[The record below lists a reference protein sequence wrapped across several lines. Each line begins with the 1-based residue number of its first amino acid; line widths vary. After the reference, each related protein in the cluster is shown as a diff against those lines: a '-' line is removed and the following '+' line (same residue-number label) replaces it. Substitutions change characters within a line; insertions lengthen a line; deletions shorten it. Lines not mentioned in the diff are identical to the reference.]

1 MIRTYK
7 YRLSPTKKQ
16 QHLLSALFFQMQTV
30 YNDALN
36 HRRWAWRQSRRSINY
51 YDQWRRMRDE
61 RRKLPD
67 EMGMLNATS
76 IQQMLRRVDK
86 AYKAFYRRAGRG
98 EKGGH
103 PRFKGRNRFKS
114 IEYRYSDGCKLSGS
128 SLYIQHI
135 GNVRVKLHRPIP
147 ADATIK
153 QMVIKRTAGHWY
165 VSFQLEMPDPTPS
178 QHDGPAVGIDVGLHS
193 LLALSNGTLID
204 NPRWLRQGLGKLR
217 TTQRRLSRRKK
228 FGSGWRKAARQV
240 AKLQEHVANQRRD
253 FWHKT
258 TSELAKTY
266 SLIAVED
273 LNLSFMTRNG
283 NLSLSAHDAS
293 LGMFR
298 QMLGYKVENT
308 GSQVIGVNP
317 RNTSQ
322 ACSGCGIIVAKGLNV
337 RVHHCSA
344 CGIILD
350 RDINAALN
358 ILALGLS
365 VKALTYPDGD
375 CVALEAPSIYRGE

>member
-16 QHLLSALFFQMQTV
+16 IFLLSALFDQMQTV

-51 YDQWRRMRDE
+51 YDQWNRMRDE

-67 EMGMLNATS
+67 EMGMLNASS

-86 AYKAFYRRAGRG
+86 AYKAFYRGQRG
-98 EKGGH
+98 A

-114 IEYRYSDGCKLSGS
+114 IEYTYSDGCKLAEST
-128 SLYIQHI
+128 LYIQHI

-147 ADATIK
+147 DGATIK

-165 VSFQLEMPDPTPS
+165 VSFQLEMPDSAPVEHT
-178 QHDGPAVGIDVGLHS
+178 GPAVGIDVGLHS
-193 LLALSNGTLID
+193 LLALSDGKLID
-204 NPRWLRQGLGKLR
+204 NPRWLRRGLGKLR
-217 TTQRRLSRRKK
+217 VAQRRVSRRKK
-228 FGSGWRKAARQV
+228 FGSGWRKAVRQV
-240 AKLQEHVANQRRD
+240 ATLQEHVANQRAD

-258 TSELAKTY
+258 TDDLVKTY

-283 NLSLSAHDAS
+283 SLSLSAHDAS

-298 QMLGYKVENT
+298 QMLDYKVERT
-308 GSQVIGVNP
+308 GSQVVGVNP

-322 ACSGCGIIVAKGLNV
+322 ACSGCGVIVAKGLSV
-337 RVHHCSA
+337 RVHHCPD

-350 RDINAALN
+350 RDINAAIN
-358 ILALGLS
+358 ILARGLR
-365 VKALTYPDGD
+365 VEALTLPVAA
-375 CVALEAPSIYRGE
+375 CVASEAPPIHRGE

>member
-16 QHLLSALFFQMQTV
+16 QHLLSALFDQMQTV

-36 HRRWAWRQSRRSINY
+36 HRRWAWRQSRRSITY
-51 YDQWRRMRDE
+51 YDQWNRMREE
-61 RRKLPD
+61 RHALPD
-67 EMGMLNATS
+67 EMGLLNATS

-86 AYKAFYRRAGRG
+86 AYRAFYKGQRG
-98 EKGGH
+98 A

-114 IEYRYSDGCKLSGS
+114 VEYRYGDGCKLAGS
-128 SLYIQHI
+128 RLYVQHV
-135 GNVRVKLHRPIP
+135 GNIRTRLHRPIP
-147 ADATIK
+147 DDAVIK
-153 QMVIKRTAGHWY
+153 QVVIKRSAGRWY
-165 VSFQLEMPDPTPS
+165 VCFQMELPDPEPV
-178 QHDGPAVGIDVGLHS
+178 QHTGPAVGIDVGLHS
-193 LLALSNGTLID
+193 LLALSNGILID
-204 NPRWLRQGLGKLR
+204 NPRWLRASLSRLR
-217 TTQRRLSRRKK
+217 TAQRRLSRRKK

-258 TSELAKTY
+258 TTDLAKAY

-298 QMLGYKVENT
+298 QMLQYKVENT
-308 GSQVIGVNP
+308 GAEVVGVNP

-322 ACSGCGIIVAKGLNV
+322 ACSGCGVIVAKGLNV
-337 RVHHCSA
+337 RVHRCPD
-344 CGIILD
+344 CGVELD
-350 RDINAALN
+350 RDVNAALN
-358 ILALGLS
+358 ILAAGLA
-365 VKALTYPDGD
+365 VRALTYPVGD
-375 CVALEAPSIYRGE
+375 CVALEAPLL

>member
-7 YRLSPTKKQ
+7 YRLNPTKKQ
-16 QHLLSALFFQMQTV
+16 QALLSTLFFQMQTV

-36 HRRWAWRQSRRSINY
+36 ERRWQWRRSRKSINY
-51 YDQWRRMRDE
+51 YDQWDRMREE
-61 RRKLPD
+61 RHALPD

-86 AYKAFYRRAGRG
+86 AYKAFYRRASRG

-114 IEYRYSDGCKLSGS
+114 IEYRYSDGCKLVGS

-147 ADATIK
+147 DDATIK
-153 QMVIKRTAGHWY
+153 QVVIKRTTGKWY
-165 VSFQLEMPDPTPS
+165 VSLQLEMPSAIPVE
-178 QHDGPAVGIDVGLHS
+178 HNGPAVGIDVGLHS
-193 LLALSNGTLID
+193 LLALSDGALID
-204 NPRWLRQGLGKLR
+204 NPRWLRQGLSQLR
-217 TTQRRLSRRKK
+217 VAQRRLSRRKK
-228 FGSGWRKAARQV
+228 FGTGWRKAARQV
-240 AKLQEHVANQRRD
+240 AQVQEHVANQRRD

-258 TSELAKTY
+258 TTHLAKTY
-266 SLIAVED
+266 SLVAVED
-273 LNLSFMTRNG
+273 LKLSFMTQNG

-293 LGMFR
+293 FGMFR
-298 QMLGYKVENT
+298 QMLDYKVENT
-308 GSQVIGVNP
+308 GSQVVGVNP

-322 ACSGCGIIVAKGLNV
+322 ACSGCGVIVAKGLNV
-337 RVHHCSA
+337 RVHRCPD
-344 CGIILD
+344 CGLTLD
-350 RDINAALN
+350 RDVNAALN

-365 VKALTYPDGD
+365 VRASTYPVGD
-375 CVALEAPSIYRGE
+375 CVALEAPLL

>member
-7 YRLSPTKKQ
+7 YRVNPTKKQ
-16 QHLLSALFFQMQTV
+16 QYLLSALFDQMQTV

-36 HRRWAWRQSRRSINY
+36 HRRWAWRQSRRSITY
-51 YDQWRRMRDE
+51 YDQWNRMREE
-61 RRKLPD
+61 RHKYPD

-86 AYKAFYRRAGRG
+86 AYKAFYKGQRG
-98 EKGGH
+98 A

-114 IEYRYSDGCKLSGS
+114 IEYRYGDGCKLAGNR
-128 SLYIQHI
+128 LYIQHV

-147 ADATIK
+147 GEATIK
-153 QMVIKRTAGHWY
+153 QVIVKRTTDHWY
-165 VSFQLEMPDPTPS
+165 VAFQLELPDSEPITHPG
-178 QHDGPAVGIDVGLHS
+178 HAVGIDVGLHS

-204 NPRWLRQGLGKLR
+204 NPRWLRQRLGELR
-217 TTQRRLSRRKK
+217 TAQRRLSRRKK

-240 AKLQEHVANQRRD
+240 GKLQEHIANQRRD

-258 TSELAKTY
+258 TTDLAKTY

-273 LNLSFMTRNG
+273 LKLSFMTRNG

-298 QMLGYKVENT
+298 QMLQYKVENT
-308 GSQVIGVNP
+308 GAEVVGVNP

-322 ACSGCGIIVAKGLNV
+322 ACSGCGVIVAKGLNV
-337 RVHHCSA
+337 RVHRCPD
-344 CGIILD
+344 CGVELD
-350 RDINAALN
+350 RDVNAALN
-358 ILALGLS
+358 ILAAGLA
-365 VKALTYPDGD
+365 VKASTYPVGD
-375 CVALEAPSIYRGE
+375 CVALEAPLL

>member
-1 MIRTYK
+1 VIRTYK
-7 YRLSPTKKQ
+7 YRVNPTKKQ
-16 QHLLSALFFQMQTV
+16 QYLLSALFDQMQTV

-36 HRRWAWRQSRRSINY
+36 HRRWAWRQSRRSVTY
-51 YDQWRRMRDE
+51 YDQWNRMREE
-61 RRKLPD
+61 RHKYPD

-86 AYKAFYRRAGRG
+86 AYRAFYKGQRG
-98 EKGGH
+98 A

-114 IEYRYSDGCKLSGS
+114 IEYRYGDGCKLIGNH
-128 SLYIQHI
+128 LYIQHV
-135 GNVRVKLHRPIP
+135 GNIRVKLHRPIP
-147 ADATIK
+147 DGATIK
-153 QMVIKRTAGHWY
+153 QVIVKRTTGHWY
-165 VSFQLEMPDPTPS
+165 VCLQLEMPDPEPVT
-178 QHDGPAVGIDVGLHS
+178 HNGPAVGIDIGLYN
-193 LLALSNGTLID
+193 LLALSDDRLID
-204 NPRWLRQGLGKLR
+204 NPRWLRTSLSKLR
-217 TTQRRLSRRKK
+217 IAQRRLSRRKK

-258 TSELAKTY
+258 TTDLAKTY

-298 QMLGYKVENT
+298 QMLQYKVENT
-308 GSQVIGVNP
+308 GAEVVGVNP

-322 ACSGCGIIVAKGLNV
+322 ACSGCGVIVAKGLNV
-337 RVHHCSA
+337 RVHRCPD
-344 CGIILD
+344 CGVELD
-350 RDINAALN
+350 RDVNAALN
-358 ILALGLS
+358 ILAAGLAVRVS
-365 VKALTYPDGD
+365 TYPVGD
-375 CVALEAPSIYRGE
+375 CVALEAPPL

>member
-16 QHLLSALFFQMQTV
+16 IFLLSALFDQMQTV

-51 YDQWRRMRDE
+51 YDQWNRMRDE

-67 EMGMLNATS
+67 EMGMLNASS

-86 AYKAFYRRAGRG
+86 AYKAFYRGQRG
-98 EKGGH
+98 A

-114 IEYRYSDGCKLSGS
+114 IEYTYSDGCKLAEST
-128 SLYIQHI
+128 LCIQHI

-147 ADATIK
+147 DGATIK

-165 VSFQLEMPDPTPS
+165 VSFQLEMPDSAPVEHT
-178 QHDGPAVGIDVGLHS
+178 GPAVGIDVGLHS
-193 LLALSNGTLID
+193 LLALSDGKLID
-204 NPRWLRQGLGKLR
+204 NPRWLRRGLGKLR
-217 TTQRRLSRRKK
+217 VAQRRVSRRKK
-228 FGSGWRKAARQV
+228 FGSGWRKAVRQV
-240 AKLQEHVANQRRD
+240 ATLQEHVANQRAD

-258 TSELAKTY
+258 TDDLVKTY

-283 NLSLSAHDAS
+283 SLSLSAHDAS

-298 QMLGYKVENT
+298 QMLDYKVERT
-308 GSQVIGVNP
+308 GSQVVGVNP

-322 ACSGCGIIVAKGLNV
+322 ACSGCGVIVAKGLSV
-337 RVHHCSA
+337 RVHHCPD

-350 RDINAALN
+350 RDINAAIN
-358 ILALGLS
+358 ILARGLR
-365 VKALTYPDGD
+365 VEALTLPVAA
-375 CVALEAPSIYRGE
+375 CVASEAPPIHRGE

>member
-7 YRLSPTKKQ
+7 YRVNPTKKQ
-16 QHLLSALFFQMQTV
+16 QYLLSALFDQMQTV

-36 HRRWAWRQSRRSINY
+36 HRRWAWRQSRRSITY
-51 YDQWRRMRDE
+51 YDQWKRMREE
-61 RRKLPD
+61 RHKYPD

-86 AYKAFYRRAGRG
+86 AYRAFYKGQRG
-98 EKGGH
+98 A

-114 IEYRYSDGCKLSGS
+114 IEYRYGDGCKLIGNR
-128 SLYIQHI
+128 LYIQHV
-135 GNVRVKLHRPIP
+135 GNIRVKLHRPIP
-147 ADATIK
+147 DDATIK
-153 QMVIKRTAGHWY
+153 QVIVKRTTGHWY
-165 VSFQLEMPDPTPS
+165 VCLQLEMPDCEPPL
-178 QHDGPAVGIDVGLHS
+178 HNGPAVGVDVGLHS
-193 LLALSNGTLID
+193 LLALSDGTLID

-217 TTQRRLSRRKK
+217 IAQRRLSRRKK

-240 AKLQEHVANQRRD
+240 GKLQEHVANQRRD

-258 TSELAKTY
+258 TTNLAKTY

-298 QMLGYKVENT
+298 QMLDYKVANT
-308 GSQVIGVNP
+308 GSQVVGVNP

-322 ACSGCGIIVAKGLNV
+322 ACSGCGVIVAKGLNV
-337 RVHHCSA
+337 RVHRCPD
-344 CGIILD
+344 CGVELD
-350 RDINAALN
+350 RDVNAALN
-358 ILALGLS
+358 IIALGLS
-365 VKALTYPDGD
+365 VRAATYPVGD
-375 CVALEAPSIYRGE
+375 CVALEAPPL

>member
-16 QHLLSALFFQMQTV
+16 IFLLSALFDQMQTV

-36 HRRWAWRQSRRSINY
+36 HRRHEWRQSRRSITY
-51 YDQWRRMRDE
+51 YDQWNRMREE
-61 RRKLPD
+61 RHKCPD

-86 AYKAFYRRAGRG
+86 AYRAFYKGQRG
-98 EKGGH
+98 A

-114 IEYRYSDGCKLSGS
+114 VEYRYSDGCKLSGS
-128 SLYIQHI
+128 NLYIQHI

-153 QMVIKRTAGHWY
+153 QVVIKRTAGYWY
-165 VSFQLEMPDPTPS
+165 VSLQLEMPDPTPS

-204 NPRWLRQGLGKLR
+204 NPRWLRQGLSKLR
-217 TTQRRLSRRKK
+217 TAQRRLSRRKK
-228 FGSGWRKAARQV
+228 FSSGWRKAARQV
-240 AKLQEHVANQRRD
+240 GKLQEHVANQRRD

-258 TSELAKTY
+258 TTDLAKKY

-273 LNLSFMTRNG
+273 LNLSFMTRSG

-298 QMLGYKVENT
+298 QMIQYKVENT
-308 GSQVIGVNP
+308 GAEVVGVNP

-322 ACSGCGIIVAKGLNV
+322 TCSGCGVIVAKGLNV
-337 RVHHCSA
+337 RVHHCPD
-344 CGIILD
+344 CGVELD
-350 RDINAALN
+350 RDVNAARN

-365 VKALTYPDGD
+365 VRALTYPVGD
-375 CVALEAPSIYRGE
+375 CVALEAPPL

>member
-1 MIRTYK
+1 
-7 YRLSPTKKQ
+7 
-16 QHLLSALFFQMQTV
+16 MQTV

-36 HRRWAWRQSRRSINY
+36 ERRWYWRRSRKSINY
-51 YDQWRRMRDE
+51 YDQWNRIRDE
-61 RRKLPD
+61 RHALPD

-86 AYKAFYRRAGRG
+86 AYKAFYKGIRG
-98 EKGGH
+98 A
-103 PRFKGRNRFKS
+103 PRFKGRHRFKS
-114 IEYRYSDGCKLSGS
+114 VEYRYSDGCKLSGS

-135 GNVRVKLHRPIP
+135 GNLKVKLHRPIP
-147 ADATIK
+147 PDATIK
-153 QMVIKRTAGHWY
+153 QVVIKRTTGKWY
-165 VSFQLEMPDPTPS
+165 VSFQLEMPSTIPVE
-178 QHDGPAVGIDVGLHS
+178 HNGPAVGVDVGLHS
-193 LLALSNGTLID
+193 LLALSDGTLID

-217 TTQRRLSRRKK
+217 TAQRRLSRRKK
-228 FGSGWRKAARQV
+228 FGTGWRKAARQV

-258 TSELAKTY
+258 TGDLAKTY

-298 QMLGYKVENT
+298 QMLDYKVENT
-308 GSQVIGVNP
+308 GSQVVGVNP

-322 ACSGCGIIVAKGLNV
+322 ACSGCGVIVAKGLNV
-337 RVHHCSA
+337 RVHRCPD
-344 CGIILD
+344 CGVVLD
-350 RDINAALN
+350 RDVNAALN

-365 VKALTYPDGD
+365 VRASTYPVGD
-375 CVALEAPSIYRGE
+375 CVALEAPPLKRGE